1 MNLYS
6 CFILTLFS
14 LLLLLTPFAF
24 LFCPRGLLFILL
36 CFLFLFAFCFLGC
49 RLTGQC
55 GNCTQT
61 APGTPGWDLF
71 YEAWLPSSF
80 TFYAADGQQC
90 HPWADC
96 SSRHQQNQFRLGS
109 HCRPDSLHWVLQVGG
124 ALIHP
129 LGSSLFFSFLLSACE
144 WSKCTAQ
151 NGTVS
156 DLEQAQQ
163 MGFYWSPI
171 RNTDRKSYFS

>member
-1 MNLYS
+1 MSLYS

-14 LLLLLTPFAF
+14 RLLLLTPFVF

-71 YEAWLPSSF
+71 YEAWLPPSF
-80 TFYAADGQQC
+80 TFYAVDGQQC
-90 HPWADC
+90 HPWADG

-129 LGSSLFFSFLLSACE
+129 LGSALFFFFFFFFYLHVNEVNALLR
-144 WSKCTAQ
+144 
-151 NGTVS
+151 
-156 DLEQAQQ
+156 
-163 MGFYWSPI
+163 MGL
-171 RNTDRKSYFS
+171 